1 VKKSVL
7 LLTCSSFVLANMA
20 TVLPPAIADDGV
32 VGGAYFSI
40 PFSGPDN
47 MASDPN
53 FGFRLDR
60 QIERDVVFAPDALSF
75 NDDPVRPAMLDFK
88 FNDQGP
94 IALNFGGMDALPV
107 MANSLG
113 FHARGKPN
121 EALEHWFIGG
131 GSALL
136 GGLIICALV
145 GCFDGG
151 HHHGDG
157 GEQPCWVARAVYGE
171 HDPRWRMFRNWL
183 LADAPIW
190 FRALYIAQG
199 RRFAAFIADKPEMK
213 RAIRAWMDTKIAR
226 PAAA

>member
-1 VKKSVL
+1 MKKSVL

-32 VGGAYFSI
+32 AGSAYFSI
-40 PFSGPDN
+40 PFSGPDG

-60 QIERDVVFAPDALSF
+60 QIEQDVVFAPDALSF

-113 FHARGKPN
+113 FHAPGNPN
-121 EALEHWFIGG
+121 EEMEHWAIYGG
-131 GSALL
+131 GAVI
-136 GGLIICALV
+136 GGLIICALA
-145 GCFDGG
+145 GCFDGDD
-151 HHHGDG
+151 GDG
-157 GEQPCWVARAVYGE
+157 GEQPACWVARAVYGE

-183 LADAPIW
+183 MAEAPTW

-199 RRFAAFIADKPEMK
+199 SRFAAFIADKPGLK